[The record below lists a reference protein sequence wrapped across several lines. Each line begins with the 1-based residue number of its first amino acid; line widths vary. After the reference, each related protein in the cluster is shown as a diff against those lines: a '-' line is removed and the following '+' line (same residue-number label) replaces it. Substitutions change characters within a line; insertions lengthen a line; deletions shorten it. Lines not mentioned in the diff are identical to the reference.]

1 MISNVEPLTGET
13 VNYKAKNGTNIEL
26 YRSKSHEIFS
36 GSILHDGNRFV
47 VFIGYSNCKLWF
59 HRDGDHGASYW
70 DDVCCFEQMLEK
82 GFSLFSD
89 FRDEDDV
96 PEESVTFD
104 WVLSQGERSLDLK
117 KIYSLKMI
125 MDVTVLVGP
134 NKVPIKAHK
143 CILMIR
149 SDFFKNL
156 FLCPLSENVS
166 GIIHLKELSP
176 EIFSQI
182 LEYMYLGRV
191 RTCDPIALLY
201 AANFLQYQELFRD
214 ITQKIEQHI
223 WISNVIQFLKISLD
237 LKNHKLEELC
247 LKFIDSYA
255 RVLLV
260 NPKHYMLLSKEE
272 WFLILKRD
280 SLEGISEYQLFNS
293 FCAWSLANTKCFDH
307 HLQNLQFTSKFIH
320 FEWMTL
326 AEIKTMPH
334 LFLPIKL
341 EILLEMRK
349 QNQELGDDDTKY
361 RKPVKKLPKWKPKNM
376 SQLKNKSPS
385 K

>member
-1 MISNVEPLTGET
+1 MISNIKPLTGKT
-13 VNYKAKNGTNIEL
+13 VNYKTKDGGNVKL
-26 YRSKSHEIFS
+26 DRSKSYGIFS

-47 VFIGYSNCKLWF
+47 MFIGDSNFKLWF
-59 HRDGDHGASYW
+59 HRDGDDGATYW
-70 DDVCCFEQMLEK
+70 NDVYSLDTMVQK
-82 GFSLFSD
+82 RFSLVSD

-104 WVLSQGERSLDLK
+104 WVLSQGEHYRDLEN
-117 KIYSLKMI
+117 IYSLKMS
-125 MDVTVLVGP
+125 MDVTILVGSD
-134 NKVPIKAHK
+134 KIPIKAHK

-182 LEYMYLGRV
+182 LEYMYLGKV
-191 RTCDPIALLY
+191 KTCDPVALLY
-201 AANFLQYQELFRD
+201 AANFLQYQELFRN

-237 LKNHKLEELC
+237 LENHKLEELC

-255 RVLLV
+255 RILLV

-280 SLEGISEYQLFNS
+280 SLQGISEYQLFNS
-293 FCAWSLANTKCFDH
+293 FCDWSLANTKCFDH

-349 QNQELGDDDTKY
+349 QNRELGDDDTKY
-361 RKPVKKLPKWKPKNM
+361 RKPVQKLPKWKPGNM
-376 SQLKNKSPS
+376 LQLKNKSPP